1 MNRRKGIGMAGLCIT
16 LVCSSGALASAGTSS
31 IHNGYYAPRGFGPG
45 YSYVGLFV
53 ADNGRV
59 LVGGLKGS
67 GAACTV
73 APLLEAQDSAE
84 FTPDTVISIHIPRN
98 LPISANG
105 SFSFSGDVTLT
116 PEETQTSMT
125 FTEPL
130 TLTGTFTRSKVV
142 ANKTIAVRGRFL
154 APDIC
159 ESATPTTY
167 ADPWAINDK

>member
-1 MNRRKGIGMAGLCIT
+1 MNIRKGVSVVGLSLA
-16 LVCSSGALASAGTSS
+16 LVCSGGALASAGPSP
-31 IHNGYYAPRGFGPG
+31 IHNGYYAPHGFGPG

-53 ADNGRV
+53 ADNGRL

-73 APLLEAQDSAE
+73 APSLEAQDQNE
-84 FTPDTVISIHIPRN
+84 FTPDTVISIHIPKN

-116 PEETQTSMT
+116 PEETQTSMS
-125 FTEPL
+125 FTEPISIS
-130 TLTGTFTRSKVV
+130 GTFTHAKVV
-142 ANKTIAVRGRFL
+142 ANKTIAVRGHFS